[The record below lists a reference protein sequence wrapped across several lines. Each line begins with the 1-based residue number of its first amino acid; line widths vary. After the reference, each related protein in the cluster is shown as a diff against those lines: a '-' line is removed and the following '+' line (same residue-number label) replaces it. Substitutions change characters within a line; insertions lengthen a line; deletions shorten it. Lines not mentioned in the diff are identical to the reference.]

1 MKENEMKS
9 IKDLS
14 TLELKALYQRGWIS
28 RIDIREIAELRHF
41 YNELEEELK
50 RRRLKMPEGYE
61 VTGRYFTLDHH
72 SCKFVFKVIS
82 WVPVSPG
89 ILSDIANEHH
99 LTGFINAT
107 DCADYLVKKG
117 LPFRDA
123 YKATGTLVAICIEKG
138 LTLETLPLEEYQ
150 SVCDTFDEG
159 VYEAISLEKCVSER
173 NAYGG
178 PANVLNAIKEVR
190 ELLK

>member
-41 YNELEEELK
+41 YNEIEEELK

-107 DCADYLVKKG
+107 GFVTHIVDIHTKEVSRTLTNEHNDWQFNVCPYNITVGTDEHG
-117 LPFRDA
+117 LIVGSRVFDDEDVEDERIYA
-123 YKATGTLVAICIEKG
+123 EEISK
-138 LTLETLPLEEYQ
+138 EEY
-150 SVCDTFDEG
+150 
-159 VYEAISLEKCVSER
+159 ER
-173 NAYGG
+173 FEQT
-178 PANVLNAIKEVR
+178 LF
-190 ELLK
+190 ELRLI

>member
-107 DCADYLVKKG
+107 GFVTHIVDIHTKEVSRTLTNEHCDWQFNVCPYNMTVGTDEHG
-117 LPFRDA
+117 LIVGSRVFEDEDA
-123 YKATGTLVAICIEKG
+123 EDERIYAEEISK
-138 LTLETLPLEEYQ
+138 EEY
-150 SVCDTFDEG
+150 
-159 VYEAISLEKCVSER
+159 ER
-173 NAYGG
+173 FEQT
-178 PANVLNAIKEVR
+178 LF
-190 ELLK
+190 ELRLI